1 MYANQIIEA
10 RALATV
16 VPHNITA
23 VDKSPWIQIQYVP
36 ALGTGGAAATV
47 AMAAGR
53 DTMTFQVDAA
63 DPAGADSIGNTSGE
77 VIVSGG
83 SLNTMGEV
91 VDHINGKSAWRAY
104 LIGCLRSENPDN
116 LLVRTAASAFGDNGV
131 TLYSDTSVS
140 KEISI
145 AISGERFVNNGK
157 GGHLKDFEDGC
168 ENSMMYASILGT
180 SASLH
185 VIRYYTG
192 KQGSA
197 EVQLAQDIDLT
208 TVVAKEQGEASFSE
222 TFIKST
228 RGERLIVRQIGVSN
242 TAITVPTHHVL
253 GKTAVLK
260 NDRIVTAINYT

>member
-1 MYANQIIEA
+1 MYLNQIVEA

-16 VPHNITA
+16 VPHNITV

-36 ALGTGGAAATV
+36 TLGTGGAAATV

-83 SLNTMGEV
+83 DLNTMGEV

-116 LLVRTAASAFGDNGV
+116 LLVRSATSAFGDDGV
-131 TLYSDTSVS
+131 TLYSDSSVS

-145 AISGERFVNNGK
+145 AISGEAFVNNGK
-157 GGHLKDFEDGC
+157 AGHLKDFDDGC
-168 ENSMMYASILGT
+168 ENTMMYASVKGT

-185 VIRYYTG
+185 VLRYYSG
-192 KQGSA
+192 KQGTA
-197 EVQLAQDIDLT
+197 ERQLGADIDLV
-208 TVVAKEQGEASFSE
+208 TVVAKEQGEASLSE
-222 TFIKST
+222 AFVTSA

-242 TAITVPTHHVL
+242 TAVTVPVHHVL

-260 NDRIVTAINYT
+260 NDRVVTAINYT

>member
-1 MYANQIIEA
+1 MYQNQILEA

-16 VPHNITA
+16 VPHNITV

-36 ALGTGGAAATV
+36 SLGTGGAAATV

-83 SLNTMGEV
+83 DLNTMGEV

-131 TLYSDTSVS
+131 TLYSDSSVS

-145 AISGERFVNNGK
+145 AISGERFVNNGRA
-157 GGHLKDFEDGC
+157 GHLKDFEDGC
-168 ENSMMYASILGT
+168 ENSLMYAAIT
-180 SASLH
+180 VTCASALAL
-185 VIRYYTG
+185 RYYTG

-197 EVQLAQDIDLT
+197 EVQVGQDIALT
-208 TVVAKEQGEASFSE
+208 TATLKEQGEAAFADI
-222 TFIKST
+222 FVKSR
-228 RGERLIVRQIGVSN
+228 RGERLIVRAIGTESV
-242 TAITVPTHHVL
+242 ALTVPTVHVIS
-253 GKTAVLK
+253 KTAVLA
-260 NDRIVTAINYT
+260 NDRVVTAINYT